1 MIEIGNIKNGM
12 RPGDTRCDR
21 ETKWGNPFTLYE
33 EKDRDKVCDL
43 YEDYLDAIT
52 VPGNK
57 ALVAMMLRIGG
68 LTEYQVSRWM
78 EKTGG
83 YLDISELFEAKRLMC
98 WCKNPDRRCH
108 CDYLKRIIESKVT
121 PVLEVDKR

>member
-52 VPGNK
+52 TPNNQETVK
-57 ALVAMMLRIGG
+57 MMLRIGG
-68 LTEYQVSRWM
+68 LAEYQVSRWM

-98 WCKNPDRRCH
+98 WCVPKRCH
-108 CDYLKRIIESKVT
+108 CLYLKRIIESKVT

>member
-1 MIEIGNIKNGM
+1 MIEVVNIKNGM
-12 RPGDTRCDR
+12 KPGDVRCDR
-21 ETKWGNPFTLYE
+21 ETKWGNPFIMYE
-33 EKDRDKVCDL
+33 EKDRDRVCDL
-43 YEDYLDAIT
+43 HQEYFDAIT
-52 VPGNK
+52 TPGNK

-98 WCKNPDRRCH
+98 WCDPKRCH
-108 CDYLKRIIESKVT
+108 CLYLRNRVESSKIQEFVHYDDRI
-121 PVLEVDKR
+121 